1 MRMNKFYEFQI
12 IYYAHMP
19 CMQKI
24 ELVHLKYD
32 LFISTKIH
40 DAGNKNCPF
49 SIICIICTFKLH
61 ILLKCYS
68 NTFLDVITLSHF
80 WFSVRKRNFL
90 SMHNLQQRENSCKC
104 NQSVALLMYHIL
116 QTFIMTIALLANAS
130 LLIYDGWE

>member
-12 IYYAHMP
+12 IYYTHMP

-49 SIICIICTFKLH
+49 SIIYIIWKFKVH
-61 ILLKCYS
+61 IFHIGY
-68 NTFLDVITLSHF
+68 DVITLSYF
-80 WFSVRKRNFL
+80 GFNVGKKISL
-90 SMHNLQQRENSCKC
+90 
-104 NQSVALLMYHIL
+104 
-116 QTFIMTIALLANAS
+116 NA
-130 LLIYDGWE
+130 

>member
-1 MRMNKFYEFQI
+1 MNKFYEFQI

-49 SIICIICTFKLH
+49 SIIYIIWKFKVH
-61 ILLKCYS
+61 IFHIGY
-68 NTFLDVITLSHF
+68 DVITLSYF
-80 WFSVRKRNFL
+80 GFNVGKKISL
-90 SMHNLQQRENSCKC
+90 
-104 NQSVALLMYHIL
+104 
-116 QTFIMTIALLANAS
+116 NA
-130 LLIYDGWE
+130 

>member
-49 SIICIICTFKLH
+49 SIIYIICKFKVH
-61 ILLKCYS
+61 ILLIWRY
-68 NTFLDVITLSHF
+68 HF
-80 WFSVRKRNFL
+80 IIFMIYCMKRNFL